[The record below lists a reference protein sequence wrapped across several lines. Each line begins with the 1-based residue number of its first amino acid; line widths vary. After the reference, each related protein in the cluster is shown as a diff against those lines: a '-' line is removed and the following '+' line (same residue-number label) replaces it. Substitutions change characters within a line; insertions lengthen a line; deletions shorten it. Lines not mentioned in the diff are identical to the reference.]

1 MVGVALAM
9 LACVPSSQA
18 RPALA
23 SGHRPAQQ
31 PVVSTVSPS
40 SGPVAGGTIVTIT
53 GSNLRSCEGKPTPTV
68 TFGSNP
74 ASLVVVN
81 SPTSIT
87 ATSPQ
92 GSGVVDVTVTTAG
105 GTSATGPG
113 DEFTY
118 VPPLPTVSGVAPSTG
133 PTAGGTSVTIAGTNF
148 TGATAVA
155 FGSTPAS
162 SVVVNGSGTSITATS
177 PQGSGVVDVTVTTA
191 GVTSATGPGDEF
203 TYVPAPTVLGV
214 APSTGPTAG
223 GTSVTITGT
232 NFTGA
237 TAVAFGST
245 PASSFAVNSSGTSI
259 TATSPQGSAGTVD
272 VTVTTAGGTSATGPG
287 DQFSYSV
294 MKVVPAVPASVPVV
308 HTAAPVVQGS
318 SGAAFSGTVDPEGLA
333 TTAYFEYG
341 LDPKYSGGGAVVYG
355 AKTAAQPIGFD
366 LSNHPVS
373 VSVSGLLPNALY
385 HVRLVAINGD
395 GTTIGPDETFTTAMS
410 APPPPPVLG
419 KTVNATPVSGLVYI
433 KLPHGK
439 RASDVE
445 VNDALIKGQG
455 FVPLTEPR
463 QLPSGT
469 QIDAR
474 GGTFDLIAA
483 PAKKHG
489 KQQMITLSGA
499 LIGFSQ
505 SRTGLTKG
513 LTTISL
519 LENAFPG
526 APSYATCPKAQADE
540 SLAHAAKAS
549 PSSAVVQSLHAK
561 DNHGQFK
568 TRGRYSSATVRG
580 TAWQMSDRCDGTL
593 TSVQRGTVSVFVF
606 ATRKTITLHAGHSYL
621 ARAIIKRTK

>member
-18 RPALA
+18 RPAPA
-23 SGHRPAQQ
+23 SGQRPR
-31 PVVSTVSPS
+31 PVVSMVSPS
-40 SGPVAGGTIVTIT
+40 SGPIAGGTIVTIT
-53 GSNLRSCEGKPTPTV
+53 GSDLRSCEGKPTPTV

-74 ASLVVVN
+74 ASSVVVNSSGTSITATSPQGSAGTVDVTVTTAAGRTSAMVPGDEFTYVPAPTVSGVAPSTGPTAGGTSVTIAGTNLTGATAVAFGLNPASSVVVN

-92 GSGVVDVTVTTAG
+92 GSGVVDVTVTTVG
-105 GTSATGPG
+105 EMSATGPG

-118 VPPLPTVSGVAPSTG
+118 VAAPTVSGVAPSTG

-155 FGSTPAS
+155 FGL
-162 SVVVNGSGTSITATS
+162 N
-177 PQGSGVVDVTVTTA
+177 
-191 GVTSATGPGDEF
+191 
-203 TYVPAPTVLGV
+203 
-214 APSTGPTAG
+214 
-223 GTSVTITGT
+223 
-232 NFTGA
+232 
-237 TAVAFGST
+237 

-259 TATSPQGSAGTVD
+259 TATSPGGPAGTVD
-272 VTVTTAGGTSATGPG
+272 VTVTTAGGPSATGAG

-294 MKVVPAVPASVPVV
+294 MTVVPAVPASVPVV

-318 SGAAFSGTVDPEGLA
+318 SGAAFSGTVNPEGLA

-341 LDPKYSGGGAVVYG
+341 LDPKYAGGGAVVYG
-355 AKTAAQPIGFD
+355 ASTAVQQVGFD

-385 HVRLVAINGD
+385 HVRLVAMNGD

-439 RASDVE
+439 PASDVE

-474 GGTFDLIAA
+474 GGTLDLIAA

-526 APSYATCPKAQADE
+526 APSYARCPKAQADE
-540 SLAHAAKAS
+540 SLAHAASSS

-580 TAWQMSDRCDGTL
+580 TAWQMSDLCDGTL